1 MKEEGKKLPERLDFE
16 FNASPK
22 NVFEN
27 FVLYTAISKYTP
39 ERETMLREIESSY
52 RVMLEQNQVLNF
64 VVSEFLLTELI
75 SVNRDNYRLGDMEIF

>member
-1 MKEEGKKLPERLDFE
+1 MKDEALKLPEVLDFE

-22 NVFEN
+22 NIFEN

-39 ERETMLREIESSY
+39 ERENMLRDLESSY
-52 RVMLEQNQVLNF
+52 RVMLEKNPLLLF

-75 SVNRDNYRLGDMEIF
+75 SVHRENYNLCDMEIF